1 MGCRSWWSWAWRST
15 CWSAPSSSASSSS
28 ISASASTASISG
40 TWKSSRRTSVEIAIV
55 LGLPLLGALLLAL
68 TGHRGW
74 APELNATMSFATFFA
89 AILLTARVIS
99 GGPIIWL
106 GQQFVADPSN
116 VLVVVLAD
124 LLAHQFFVDPFN
136 VFLVA
141 LTAFVGFTTAV
152 FSRPYMRIEQERG
165 KLTAGRLR
173 LYHSMYQ
180 LFNFTMLV
188 ALLTN
193 NMGILWVAM
202 EAATLATVLLVS
214 LYRTPASLEAAWK
227 YFILC
232 GVGIAQALFGT
243 ILLYFAAERL
253 LGAEGGA
260 LLWTELN
267 AVKGQLEPTVLSL
280 AFVFLLVGY
289 GTKVGLVPLHNW
301 LPDAHAEGPT
311 PISAVLSGLL
321 LNVAL
326 YAVVRSKVLV
336 DGALERNFSGG
347 LMMGFGL
354 LSVVVAAFFMSRQKD
369 IKRMFAYS
377 SVEHMGIM
385 TFAFGMGG
393 PVAAFAG
400 LLHMTVHSL
409 TKSAIFFTVG
419 HASQTTGTQNMDSI
433 RGLIQQS
440 PAIGWGLALGTLAIL
455 GMPPFGVFT
464 SEFMVLTTAMREHPW
479 ATPLLLLSLGVAFAA
494 IFGKVQPMIF
504 GETTAQRVAHP
515 PALIPVFVHLAI
527 VLMLGLY
534 IPPYLVDWYRQAAAF
549 IG

>member
-1 MGCRSWWSWAWRST
+1 V
-15 CWSAPSSSASSSS
+15 
-28 ISASASTASISG
+28 I
-40 TWKSSRRTSVEIAIV
+40 EILAV
-55 LGLPLLGALLLAL
+55 LGVPVAGALVLATIGHRDQAAMVNVCVCLATFLSAVAL
-68 TGHRGW
+68 TV
-74 APELNATMSFATFFA
+74 
-89 AILLTARVIS
+89 RVIS
-99 GGPIIWL
+99 YGPL
-106 GQQFVADPSN
+106 L
-116 VLVVVLAD
+116 VLDRL
-124 LLAHQFFVDPFN
+124 FFVDSFN

-141 LTAFVGFTTAV
+141 LTAFVGFTTSI
-152 FSRPYMRIEQERG
+152 FSRPYMRIERDHG
-165 KLTAGRLR
+165 RLTPARLR
-173 LYHSMYQ
+173 LYHSMFQ
-180 LFNFTMLV
+180 VFNFTMLL

-243 ILLYFAAERL
+243 ILLYFAAEKL
-253 LGAEGGA
+253 LGVEGGA

-311 PISAVLSGLL
+311 PVSAVLSGLL

-326 YAVVRSKVLV
+326 YAVVRCKVLV
-336 DGALERNFSGG
+336 DGSLQTSFAKG
-347 LMMGFGL
+347 LMMGFGM
-354 LSVVVAAFFMSRQKD
+354 LSVVVAAFLLSRQKD
-369 IKRMFAYS
+369 IKRLFAYS
-377 SVEHMGIM
+377 SIEHMGII

-393 PVAAFAG
+393 PIANFAG

-409 TKSAIFFTVG
+409 TKSAIFFAVG
-419 HASQTTGTQNMDSI
+419 HATQKAGTQLMDGI
-433 RGLIQQS
+433 RGLITIS
-440 PAIGWGLALGTLAIL
+440 PAIGWGLVLGTLAIL
-455 GMPPFGVFT
+455 GMPPFGVFA
-464 SEFMVLTTAMREHPW
+464 SEFLILTTAMHEQPW

-494 IFGKVQPMIF
+494 VFSKVQPMVF
-504 GETTAQRVAHP
+504 GETTAKRLPHRPMMA
-515 PALIPVFVHLAI
+515 PVFVHMAI
-527 VLMLGLY
+527 VLMLGLW
-534 IPPYLVDWYRQAAAF
+534 IPPFLADWYRQAAKL

>member
-1 MGCRSWWSWAWRST
+1 MIETLA
-15 CWSAPSSSASSSS
+15 
-28 ISASASTASISG
+28 
-40 TWKSSRRTSVEIAIV
+40 V
-55 LGLPLLGALLLAL
+55 LVLPLAGALLLTAIGERAWASRVNVAVSLL
-68 TGHRGW
+68 TW
-74 APELNATMSFATFFA
+74 LASIA
-89 AILLTARVIS
+89 LTARVITD
-99 GGPIIWL
+99 GPML
-106 GQQFVADPSN
+106 VAGK
-116 VLVVVLAD
+116 L
-124 LLAHQFFVDPFN
+124 FFVDPFN

-141 LTAFVGFTTAV
+141 LTAFVGFTTAI
-152 FSRPYMRIEQERG
+152 FSRPYMQIEQDHGR
-165 KLTAGRLR
+165 LTPARLR

-180 LFNFTMLV
+180 VFNFTMLL

-193 NMGILWVAM
+193 NMGILWVAL

-267 AVKGQLEPTVLSL
+267 GVKGQLEPTVLSL

-311 PISAVLSGLL
+311 PVSAVLSGLL

-326 YAVVRSKVLV
+326 YAVIRCKVLV
-336 DGALERNFSGG
+336 EGSLQTSFAREL
-347 LMMGFGL
+347 LMGFGL
-354 LSVVVAAFFMSRQKD
+354 LSVVVAAFLLSRQKD
-369 IKRMFAYS
+369 VKRLFAYS
-377 SVEHMGIM
+377 SIEHMGII

-393 PVAAFAG
+393 PIASFAG

-409 TKSAIFFTVG
+409 TKSAIFFAVG
-419 HASQTTGTQNMDSI
+419 HAAQKAGTQLIDGI
-433 RGLIQQS
+433 RGMITVS
-440 PAIGWGLALGTLAIL
+440 PMIGWGLALGSLAIL
-455 GMPPFGVFT
+455 GMPPFGVFA
-464 SEFMVLTTAMREHPW
+464 SEFLILTSAMREYPW
-479 ATPLLLLSLGVAFAA
+479 TTPFLLVGLGVAFAA
-494 IFGKVQPMIF
+494 VFSKVQPMVF
-504 GETTAQRVAHP
+504 GESTAARLP
-515 PALIPVFVHLAI
+515 YRPAMVPVFVHLGL
-527 VLMLGLY
+527 VLMLGLW
-534 IPPYLVDWYRQAAAF
+534 IPPFLADWYRQAAKL

>member
-1 MGCRSWWSWAWRST
+1 MIFLLAIPLAG
-15 CWSAPSSSASSSS
+15 
-28 ISASASTASISG
+28 G
-40 TWKSSRRTSVEIAIV
+40 IV
-55 LGLPLLGALLLAL
+55 LALFGHYRRAAEINVAFSTLTFLAAVAL
-68 TGHRGW
+68 TG
-74 APELNATMSFATFFA
+74 
-89 AILLTARVIS
+89 RVIAD
-99 GGPIIWL
+99 GPDTY
-106 GQQFVADPSN
+106 FED
-116 VLVVVLAD
+116 
-124 LLAHQFFVDPFN
+124 QFFVDSLN

-141 LTAFVGFTTAV
+141 LTAFVAMTTSL
-152 FSRPYMRIEQERG
+152 FSRPYMRIEREHG
-165 KLTAGRLR
+165 KVSDAGMR

-180 LFNFTMLV
+180 LFSLAMLV
-188 ALLTN
+188 VLTTN
-193 NMGILWVAM
+193 NLGIMWVAM
-202 EAATLATVLLVS
+202 EAATLTTVLLIA

-243 ILLYFAAERL
+243 ILVYFASEKI
-253 LGAEGGA
+253 LGPGTGA
-260 LLWTELN
+260 LLWTHLAE
-267 AVKGQLEPTVLSL
+267 VKDQLEPTVMSL

-326 YAVVRSKVLV
+326 YGLIRFKVIT
-336 DGALERNFSGG
+336 DGALAAGGGGTAFASG

-354 LSVVVAAFFMSRQKD
+354 LSVVVAACFLSRQRD

-377 SVEHMGIM
+377 SIEHMGLI

-393 PVAAFAG
+393 PVASFAG

-419 HASQTTGTQNMDSI
+419 HATQKAGTQIMDEI
-433 RGLIQQS
+433 RGLIRVN
-440 PAIGWGLALGTLAIL
+440 PTVGWGLMLGTLAIL
-455 GMPPFGVFT
+455 GMPPFGVFA
-464 SEFMVLTTAMREHPW
+464 SEFLILTTAIAQQPW
-479 ATPLLLLSLGVAFAA
+479 AAPVLLFALGVSFAA
-494 IFGKVQPMIF
+494 IFGKVQPMVF
-504 GETTAQRVAHP
+504 GDTTAKRLPHP
-515 PALIPVFVHLAI
+515 PALLPVFTHLAI

-534 IPPYLVDWYRQAAAF
+534 TPPYLAGWYRQAARL